1 MTPADNVQ
9 VEPTVGLRRRRIA
22 RTSAPLLFGYATY
35 GAYWGA
41 WAVMFAD
48 YLAEH
53 ELSLAAAGG
62 LFSLTSITA
71 IATMTLIGGPAVRLP
86 RPAALAGAF
95 ALTAAG
101 GMALALAEGAAM
113 PPAFALLGVGI
124 GLVDV
129 LVNLVGSEVEAAA
142 RRPVLQL
149 IHAAYGLGGGVA
161 ALLTAVAIGRDISV
175 TQVLLTVSAL
185 QLVAGVLCWLL
196 VERAPPRASAG
207 SSGLALRVLRG
218 RPDLIAAAV
227 IVLCAFFIEGSM
239 DVWSVL
245 FVRTDLGGEVTTAAA
260 AFAAFAGALT
270 VGRLFAARVLF
281 DLGYERTLVISA
293 AGSVVASVLL
303 VTAGS
308 TAAAGGA
315 FLLLG
320 FFLSVA
326 APAAFGQVG
335 ADTKSSNVAVAAVTT
350 VGYGG
355 FVVGPPALGWIAD
368 SLGLRPALG
377 ALAVAS
383 VGMLA
388 SALVGRARVNR
399 WAPR

>member
-1 MTPADNVQ
+1 MMPADNVQ
-9 VEPTVGLRRRRIA
+9 VEPNTGWRPRRVA
-22 RTSAPLLFGYATY
+22 RASAPLLFGYGAY

-41 WAVMFAD
+41 WAVMFAE
-48 YLAEH
+48 YLAQRG
-53 ELSLAAAGG
+53 LSLAAAGG

-95 ALTAAG
+95 ALTTAG
-101 GMALALAEGAAM
+101 SMAIGLAEGAGM

-129 LVNLVGSEVEAAA
+129 LVNLVGSEIEAAA

-149 IHAAYGLGGGVA
+149 VHAAYGLGGGVA
-161 ALLTAVAIGRDISV
+161 ALLTAVAVSHDVSV
-175 TQVLLTVSAL
+175 TQVLMAMSLL
-185 QLVAGVLCWLL
+185 QLVAGVLCWVL
-196 VERAPPRASAG
+196 VEHVPPQAYDQSA
-207 SSGLALRVLRG
+207 GLALRVLRG
-218 RPDLIAAAV
+218 RPDLIAVAV

-245 FVRTDLGGEVTTAAA
+245 FVRTDLGGHVLGAAA
-260 AFAAFAGALT
+260 AFAAFAAAIT
-270 VGRLFAARVLF
+270 VGRLFAAQVLF
-281 DLGYERTLVISA
+281 GLGYERTLVISA

-308 TAAAGGA
+308 TFAAGGA
-315 FLLLG
+315 FLMLG

-326 APAAFGQVG
+326 APAAFGHVG
-335 ADTKSSNVAVAAVTT
+335 ADARSGNVGVAAVTA

-355 FVVGPPALGWIAD
+355 FVIGPPALGWVAD
-368 SLGLRPALG
+368 SLGLRPALA
-377 ALAVAS
+377 ALVVAAVC
-383 VGMLA
+383 MLVA
-388 SALVGRARVNR
+388 ALVGRARVN
-399 WAPR
+399 PRAER